1 MNTKDKSAGNL
12 ASIII
17 PAATGFIA
25 LLIGN
30 GIGRFGYPPLIPA
43 LVTAKWFSVGQADY
57 LGAANLSGYI
67 LGSAFAAQINLYIKS
82 VNLIRGS
89 LITATLSFAL
99 CAFPFSFPIYF
110 LLRVLAGITGGIIMV
125 ITAPTIFKHT
135 PTSKKGLLGG
145 LIFSGVGIGIALAG
159 TLIPYLIQQGLRF
172 TWLAYAVVSL
182 VLILVCWN
190 GWPAGSNLKH
200 VLEDVSKHK
209 VKQSVWSS
217 AIILLLISYACN
229 AVGFV
234 PHTVF
239 WVDFIS
245 RGLHM
250 GIRRG
255 TEFWVLLGLSAA
267 IGPVLTGFLADKIGF
282 AKSIRLSLLV
292 KGIGVIM
299 PIISTATWSLAVS
312 SIFVGSLALGISSL
326 AAGRITEI
334 VIPGLQKKVWS
345 WMTMGF
351 AITHAATAYLLS
363 YLFSVTG
370 SYNLLFEI
378 GTATLVVGS
387 ILDFLASRSPHLNAS
402 IAIENLENIEQL

>member
-1 MNTKDKSAGNL
+1 MHTKDKSAGTL
-12 ASIII
+12 TTLVI

-25 LLIGN
+25 LLVGN
-30 GIGRFGYPPLIPA
+30 GIGRFGYPPLIPE
-43 LVTAKWFSVGQADY
+43 LVINKWFSVGQADY
-57 LGAANLSGYI
+57 LGAANLTGYI
-67 LGSAFAAQINLYIKS
+67 LGSAFAARINLYVKS
-82 VNLIRGS
+82 VNLISGS
-89 LITATLSFAL
+89 LIIATFSFAL
-99 CAFPFSFPIYF
+99 CAFPFSFPVYF
-110 LLRVLAGITGGIIMV
+110 LFRMLAGVTGGIIMV

-159 TLIPYLIQQGLRF
+159 TLVPYLVRQGLQF
-172 TWLAYAVVSL
+172 TWLAYAVISL
-182 VLILVCWN
+182 ALIFLSWK

-200 VLEDVSKHK
+200 VVEDISKTK
-209 VKQSVWSS
+209 AKQSVWSR
-217 AIILLLISYACN
+217 AIVLLLISYCCN

-255 TEFWVLLGLSAA
+255 NEFWVLLGLSAA
-267 IGPVLTGFLADKIGF
+267 IGPVLTGLMADKIGF
-282 AKSIRLSLLV
+282 AKSIRIGLLV

-299 PIISTATWSLAVS
+299 PIISTATWSLALS
-312 SIFVGSLALGISSL
+312 SICVGSLALGISSL

-334 VIPGLQKKVWS
+334 VVPGLQKKVWS
-345 WMTMGF
+345 WMTMSF

-378 GTATLVVGS
+378 GATTLVIGS
-387 ILDFLASRSPHLNAS
+387 VLDYLASRSPHLNTSAK
-402 IAIENLENIEQL
+402 IEKLEYVNEI